1 MKIVVTGSESFVGRE
16 LIKQCQLLDVEI
28 GKIDL
33 AHNLDIRTPAIDDQ
47 IFEKADA
54 LIHLA
59 AVSFNYQRLTDI
71 RELFDVNVLGTLN
84 LIRAAKKRKIKKFI
98 FASSEWVYGEK
109 QAHEEYRE
117 NDFIDVSK
125 INNPYALS
133 KLISENNLR
142 NELKVFCPV
151 TILRF
156 SIIYGPREKNW
167 SAVESLFN
175 SVRINNKVEVG
186 SLKTSRR
193 FIHVQDV
200 VAAIL
205 SVLSKDDG
213 NYEIYNVAG
222 EELISLGQI
231 IETSSRILNKKPQ
244 VLELSPDQFNIRN
257 PSNAKI
263 KSQLGWQP
271 KINLETGLKTL
282 L

>member
-1 MKIVVTGSESFVGRE
+1 MKIVITGSESFVGRE
-16 LIKQCQLLDVEI
+16 LMKQCQLLNFEI
-28 GKIDL
+28 SKIDL
-33 AHNLDIRTPAIDDQ
+33 AQNLDIRAPTIDDQ

-84 LIRAAKKRKIKKFI
+84 LIRAAKKRQIKKFI
-98 FASSEWVYGEK
+98 FASSEWVYGEGIG
-109 QAHEEYRE
+109 EEYKE
-117 NDFIDVSK
+117 DNLIDISK
-125 INNPYALS
+125 IKNPYALS
-133 KLISENNLR
+133 KLISENNLKS
-142 NELKVFCPV
+142 ELKNFCPV

-156 SIIYGPREKNW
+156 SIIYGPRKKNW

-175 SVRINNKVEVG
+175 SVKVNTKVEVG
-186 SLKTSRR
+186 SLKTARR

-200 VAAIL
+200 AASIL
-205 SVLSKDDG
+205 AALSINDSD
-213 NYEIYNVAG
+213 YEAYNVAG

-231 IETSSRILNKKPQ
+231 IEISSRILSKKPQ
-244 VLELSPDQFNIRN
+244 ILELNPDNFNIRN

-263 KSQLGWQP
+263 KDRLNWQP
-271 KINLETGLKTL
+271 TIDLETGLKTL